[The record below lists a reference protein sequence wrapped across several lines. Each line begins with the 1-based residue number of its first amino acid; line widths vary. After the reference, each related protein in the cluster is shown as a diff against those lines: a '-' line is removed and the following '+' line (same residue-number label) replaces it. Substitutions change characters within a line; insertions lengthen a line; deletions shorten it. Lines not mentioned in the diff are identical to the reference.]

1 LKKLK
6 KKIIIFIINKKW
18 LYPQKKSVFK
28 IYDGLEQLQE
38 YKVDF
43 SNESKVVTTYP
54 VLQNL
59 LALLI
64 NSLAVPELLM
74 TWSRTFSLCVVT

>member
-1 LKKLK
+1 MAV
-6 KKIIIFIINKKW
+6 
-18 LYPQKKSVFK
+18 PQKKSVFK

-59 LALLI
+59 LVALI

-74 TWSRTFSLCVVT
+74 TWSHTLSLCVVT

>member
-1 LKKLK
+1 MAV
-6 KKIIIFIINKKW
+6 
-18 LYPQKKSVFK
+18 PQKKSVFK

-54 VLQNL
+54 VP
-59 LALLI
+59 AEFAGSLI

>member
-1 LKKLK
+1 MNLIKFYKKIISNLKKFF

-43 SNESKVVTTYP
+43 SSESKVVTTYP
-54 VLQNL
+54 VP
-59 LALLI
+59 AEF
-64 NSLAVPELLM
+64 AG
-74 TWSRTFSLCVVT
+74 